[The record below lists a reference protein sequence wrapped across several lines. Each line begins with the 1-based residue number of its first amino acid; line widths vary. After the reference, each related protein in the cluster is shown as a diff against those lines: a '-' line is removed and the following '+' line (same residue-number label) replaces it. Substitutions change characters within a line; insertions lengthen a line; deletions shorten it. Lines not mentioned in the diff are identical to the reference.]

1 MYPLD
6 LDTSG
11 KGEPEVKAL
20 CLNLSKKNDFLYM
33 NFELSTDMYLTWQGT
48 NSGVATNPI
57 LQEKQPA
64 AKED

>member
-1 MYPLD
+1 MFK
-6 LDTSG
+6 S
-11 KGEPEVKAL
+11 
-20 CLNLSKKNDFLYM
+20 LSKKNDFLYM